1 METPNTTVFLN
12 FYENIFSLILN
23 FFVKT
28 QKCDSHF
35 LLKVILTKLKNIYIY
50 SLTEYCFKSQIFY
63 SHIYL

>member
-1 METPNTTVFLN
+1 MREVPTGLVNVAAAEDAGSTVFLN

-35 LLKVILTKLKNIYIY
+35 LLKVILTKLLKKYIF
-50 SLTEYCFKSQIFY
+50 TD
-63 SHIYL
+63 